1 MLGFI
6 LMFCNTLKF
15 ARLELYLSSM
25 SAIPHAV
32 CKNFLNNLTGKADPV
47 KRLEQCLKIG
57 M

>member
-32 CKNFLNNLTGKADPV
+32 CKKFLNNLTGKADPV
-47 KRLEQCLKIG
+47 KPLEQCLKIG